1 LCAVAA
7 RGWAVRDDGGTS
19 LYASGTMLNQI
30 LHWILISATV
40 ADIALLSRLI
50 TLKLHRVYVFI
61 ALDCALGVLFD
72 AVTLWY
78 GWDSQAA
85 IAAFQYSRLLYAAV
99 IPMIAWDVFEELL
112 KRYPPA
118 RQIAATHLRANLLS
132 GIVFAV
138 LLLISAG
145 FSDTDGETFLTFIG
159 MALWAFAAVLS
170 LNFIWRTVA
179 SLRAKNIELP
189 RNTQVWSLFY
199 KLNFGW
205 TTLLV
210 AMLFF
215 GFPSTNEQSDVVAI
229 ISTVFGIAV
238 TAWCVLRLQRS
249 IGAPQT
255 APANSSD
262 L

>member
-1 LCAVAA
+1 
-7 RGWAVRDDGGTS
+7 VRDDGERAS
-19 LYASGTMLNQI
+19 YANGTMLNQI
-30 LHWILISATV
+30 LYWMLIAGTA
-40 ADIALLSRLI
+40 ADVVLLLRLV

-61 ALDCALGVLFD
+61 ALDCSLGVLFD
-72 AVTLWY
+72 AVSLWY
-78 GWDSQAA
+78 GWDSPAA
-85 IAAFQYSRLLYAAV
+85 VAVFQYSRLLYAAV
-99 IPMIAWDVFEELL
+99 IPMIAWDVFEELV
-112 KRYPPA
+112 KRQPSA

-138 LLLISAG
+138 FLLLVTAG
-145 FSDTDGETFLTFIG
+145 FGETDGEGFLAFIG

-189 RNTQVWSLFY
+189 RNTQVWSVFY

-205 TTLLV
+205 TAVLV

-215 GFPSTNEQSDVVAI
+215 GFPSTDSQSDVVTI
-229 ISTVFGIAV
+229 VSVVFDIV
-238 TAWCVLRLQRS
+238 ITTWCILRLQRS
-249 IGAPQT
+249 VGARHA
-255 APANSSD
+255 APAESSD